1 MTILRDTRD
10 RRTER
15 WIRQVNAAI
24 RLNASNLDLWRA
36 SLEVREFSGL
46 ASLDGIGRAML
57 ARPHDDDTSG
67 FAYIH
72 RDAAETAQRVALGIR
87 TPNGPLH
94 LPYRF
99 AGQDHRVYELE
110 AARRRGWGACA
121 DASAAIAAAVLMVRG
136 TCAICYERTPVL
148 DTYAHARVSIGDTF
162 VDAFPEQSLEVEA
175 CTALL
180 PVTRESVS
188 WPAHAEETAVRLLDA
203 QRRAAIPQSS
213 QADTTE

>member
-36 SLEVREFSGL
+36 ALEVREFSGL
-46 ASLDGIGRAML
+46 ASLDGIGRA
-57 ARPHDDDTSG
+57 
-67 FAYIH
+67 
-72 RDAAETAQRVALGIR
+72 TAQRVALGIR
-87 TPNGPLH
+87 TPDGPLH